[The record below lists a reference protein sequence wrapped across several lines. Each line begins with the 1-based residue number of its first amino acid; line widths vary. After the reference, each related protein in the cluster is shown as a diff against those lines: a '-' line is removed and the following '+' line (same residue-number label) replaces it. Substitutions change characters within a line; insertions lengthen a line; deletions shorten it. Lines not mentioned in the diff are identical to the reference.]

1 MRVSSIGPTLIQQER
16 IHTRVKELGRE
27 IEDFYKGRPV
37 LALAVLK
44 GAFHFVSD
52 LIRAIDGPVEV
63 AFITLSS
70 YGAGTESTGKVRQL
84 SSLDTDITDR
94 DVLIVE
100 DIIDTGHT
108 LTHLLKSLGPRNPAS
123 LRTCTLLNKPSK
135 RQVEVP
141 IDHKGFDIPDVFVV
155 GYGLDLAERYRNLP
169 YIAEWVP

>member
-1 MRVSSIGPTLIQQER
+1 MSSIGPTLIQQER

-27 IEDFYKGRPV
+27 IEAFYEGRPV

-44 GAFHFVSD
+44 GAFLFVSD

-94 DVLIVE
+94 DVLIVA
-100 DIIDTGHT
+100 DIVDTGHT

-169 YIAEWVP
+169 CIAEWVP

>member
-1 MRVSSIGPTLIQQER
+1 VSSIGPTLIQQER

>member
-1 MRVSSIGPTLIQQER
+1 MSSIGPTLIQQER

-27 IEDFYKGRPV
+27 IEDFYEGQPV

-44 GAFHFVSD
+44 GAFLFVSD

-70 YGAGTESTGKVRQL
+70 YGVGTESTGKVRQL

-100 DIIDTGHT
+100 DIVDTGHT

-169 YIAEWVP
+169 CIAEWVP

>member
-1 MRVSSIGPTLIQQER
+1 MSSIGPTLIQQER